1 MPIPLPTS
9 FDIEPKKIVP
19 YGAVAN
25 GSSEHCKPPKIDD
38 ADSHYFVDAKGNLQ
52 RQSGGIHWF
61 IAGLFIVADVK
72 S

>member
-9 FDIEPKKIVP
+9 FDIEPKKVVP

-25 GSSEHCKPPKIDD
+25 GREQCKPPKTDD
-38 ADSHYFVDAKGNLQ
+38 ADSHYFVDTKGNLQ
-52 RQSGGIHWF
+52 RHSGGIHWF